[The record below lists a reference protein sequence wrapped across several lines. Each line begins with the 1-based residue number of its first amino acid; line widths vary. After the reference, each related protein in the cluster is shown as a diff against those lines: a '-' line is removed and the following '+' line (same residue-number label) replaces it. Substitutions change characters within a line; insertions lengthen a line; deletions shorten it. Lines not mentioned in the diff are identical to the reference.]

1 LVAGGFVV
9 ILRGI
14 TLSLSKV
21 GSSFRLP
28 FAVSLCLFALLP
40 RCGDAQASPA
50 HSQATPESVLEEFSS
65 ITSTANASDL
75 GPAGIIP
82 FVKGFNASLG
92 VSWQHDS
99 SNGWSTL
106 LSPNAAYRFN
116 QYVSLDVGVPLYFYI
131 NIYSN
136 VGTKAKP
143 DYKYAARNGVFG
155 DTSLSLRADVPLA
168 PGLDYGATVS
178 MGLPTGNTNF
188 GLSAGQV
195 TYDLNNHFER
205 TFRMFTPDV
214 EFGEGNGSALVDP
227 RVRKDYIS
235 VGPIAHFQAGSAV
248 ELPIRMTF
256 EADAYEVLPLKPD
269 LIYSTT
275 GKGKK
280 QVTTTTNIGPAEDN
294 GFLTSLDIPVTDHVT
309 LSGFYT
315 RSLRDHDDVAGFSFT
330 FLLKAPPRLEAT
342 R

>member
-1 LVAGGFVV
+1 
-9 ILRGI
+9 
-14 TLSLSKV
+14 LSLSKA
-21 GSSFRLP
+21 GCSLRLP

-40 RCGDAQASPA
+40 RCSDAQTSPV
-50 HSQATPESVLEEFSS
+50 HSQATPESVLEELSS
-65 ITSTANASDL
+65 VTSNTNANDI

-82 FVKGFNASLG
+82 VMRGFNASLG

-116 QYVSLDVGVPLYFYI
+116 QYVSMDVGVPLYFYI

-143 DYKYAARNGVFG
+143 DYAYAGRNGVFG
-155 DTSLSLRADVPLA
+155 DTSLSLRGDAPL
-168 PGLDYGATVS
+168 PLGMEYGATVS
-178 MGLPTGNTNF
+178 MGLPTGNTGF
-188 GLSAGQV
+188 GLGAGQV

-205 TFRMFTPDV
+205 YFRMVTPDI

-235 VGPIAHFQAGSAV
+235 VGPIAHFQAGAAV
-248 ELPIRMTF
+248 DLPLKMTF

-269 LIYSTT
+269 LIFSTT

-280 QVTTTTNIGPAEDN
+280 QVTTSTNIGPAEDN
-294 GFLTSLDIPVTDHVT
+294 GFLTSLDIPLATHVT

-315 RSLRDHDDVAGFSFT
+315 RSLRDHDDVGGFSFT
-330 FLLKAPPRLEAT
+330 FLAKAPPRAEPVQ
-342 R
+342 

>member
-1 LVAGGFVV
+1 MPLSRAGCS
-9 ILRGI
+9 LR
-14 TLSLSKV
+14 LL
-21 GSSFRLP
+21 
-28 FAVSLCLFALLP
+28 FAVSLCLFALPP
-40 RCGDAQASPA
+40 RCSDAQASPV
-50 HSQATPESVLEEFSS
+50 HSQATPESVLEELSS
-65 ITSTANASDL
+65 VTSNTNANDI

-82 FVKGFNASLG
+82 VMKGFNASLG

-106 LSPNAAYRFN
+106 LSPNAAYRIN
-116 QYVSLDVGVPLYFYI
+116 QYVSMDVGVPLYFYI

-136 VGTKAKP
+136 IGTKAKP
-143 DYKYAARNGVFG
+143 DYAYAARNGVFG
-155 DTSLSLRADVPLA
+155 DTSLSLRADVPLSL
-168 PGLDYGATVS
+168 GMEYGATVS
-178 MGLPTGNTNF
+178 MGLPTGNTGF
-188 GLSAGQV
+188 GLGAGQV

-205 TFRMFTPDV
+205 YFRMFTPNI

-235 VGPIAHFQAGSAV
+235 VGPIAHFQAGTAV
-248 ELPIRMTF
+248 DLPLKMTF

-269 LIYSTT
+269 LIFSTT

-294 GFLTSLDIPVTDHVT
+294 GFLTSLDIPLAPHVT

-315 RSLRDHDDVAGFSFT
+315 RSLRDHDDVGGFSFT
-330 FLLKAPPRLEAT
+330 FLVKAPPRAEPVQ
-342 R
+342 